1 MIAIYKR
8 ELKSYFTS
16 MIGWVFMAA
25 VLVFLGLYFYVY
37 NMYYGY
43 PYYAYAM
50 SGTQFIFMLAIPIL
64 TMRSFAEE
72 RHSKTDQLLLTAPV
86 SVAQIVLGKF
96 LAMVTVFG
104 LDMLIVCL
112 CPLIIKSYG
121 NAYLSVDY
129 ASIFLYF
136 LMGSC
141 YIAISMFLS
150 SLTES
155 QIIAAVVS
163 YAVLILL
170 YLMKSVVAMI
180 PTSATASL
188 VGFAVIVFLVAL
200 IVFIVTKNWFTS
212 FCLLAVGMIAVAVVY
227 MIKSTL
233 YENAIPSLLGNFVL
247 TTGFTQAVNS
257 SILSLGWVV
266 RYVSVI
272 FFFCFLT
279 AQTVQKRRWS

>member
-104 LDMLIVCL
+104 LDV
-112 CPLIIKSYG
+112 P
-121 NAYLSVDY
+121 
-129 ASIFLYF
+129 
-136 LMGSC
+136 
-141 YIAISMFLS
+141 
-150 SLTES
+150 
-155 QIIAAVVS
+155 VS
-163 YAVLILL
+163 ADH
-170 YLMKSVVAMI
+170 
-180 PTSATASL
+180 
-188 VGFAVIVFLVAL
+188 
-200 IVFIVTKNWFTS
+200 
-212 FCLLAVGMIAVAVVY
+212 
-227 MIKSTL
+227 
-233 YENAIPSLLGNFVL
+233 
-247 TTGFTQAVNS
+247 
-257 SILSLGWVV
+257 
-266 RYVSVI
+266 
-272 FFFCFLT
+272 
-279 AQTVQKRRWS
+279 